1 MALKANVIAAVILAV
16 VLASCGDP
24 TKEDILKRVDGI
36 DTKQELEKVL
46 GVPGDI
52 SKLGPIETWTYTAA
66 NGTVSFLIAGDKV
79 TLSAT
84 GDKKPASE

>member
-1 MALKANVIAAVILAV
+1 MAPYVKILAV
-16 VLASCGDP
+16 VAAVLLLASCGDP
-24 TKEDILKRVDGI
+24 TKEEILKKVDGI

-46 GVPGDI
+46 GLPGDI
-52 SKLGPIETWTYTAA
+52 SKLGPIETWTYTAV

-84 GDKKPASE
+84 GDKKPASQ